1 MTWTCRGYT
10 EMTMVY
16 TCIDFIVTKRTH
28 KKFKSVVTKDRM
40 ELRFTITRDLADDR
54 NGENTLPDKV

>member
-1 MTWTCRGYT
+1 
-10 EMTMVY
+10 MTMVY